1 MYGGRWVAAQDL
13 DVGFRGVVPVGED
26 SCYRARGASRA
37 RQNPDR
43 GVREV
48 RELVVQFAGLLRGLQ
63 PVC

>member
-26 SCYRARGASRA
+26 SCYRAGGASYA

-43 GVREV
+43 GVGEV
-48 RELVVQFAGLLRGLQ
+48 RELVVEFAGLLGGLL

>member
-26 SCYRARGASRA
+26 SCYRAGGASHA

-43 GVREV
+43 RVGEV
-48 RELVVQFAGLLRGLQ
+48 CELVVELAGLLRGLQ